1 VKTPRPFGLRK
12 FFAGVSVI
20 GALNVALQ
28 LSGLITLPLVTRLLG
43 AARYGTFTQTVAIV
57 GLLSPLVTLGL
68 PTAVTRFL
76 SGETNAAAK
85 REGFFSVLTFIGAVG
100 CAWALAVRTFADG
113 IAQWAGCSTNE
124 AVSVLRIVAITLPL
138 SGAVSACSE
147 YLRASERT
155 LRYSVMALLQR
166 SLELLA
172 LILAGWQHWDLLPL
186 TRAVVA
192 AQGITLLVYVS
203 VIVRDVGFALPRF
216 RQMGDYLRFGVP
228 LVPTSFF
235 FWVVHFSDRLLIGRF
250 LGSAA
255 VGIYAAAY
263 NVASMVQK
271 ISAPIYFVLFPVA
284 ARLWDKGEKRAC
296 EGHFTYAVKFF
307 QLLAIPATLGLTVLS
322 RVLLRTLT
330 TEEFVTGSAMVPL
343 VAAGY
348 VLLQSLGVGEYAL
361 MLAQRT
367 RTILWLLIPS
377 AALNVLLNLALLPA
391 FGLLGSAVATLLTYG
406 AFSAS
411 LYVMGSRHLKF
422 SVNCGFVLRCFVASA
437 VMTLAIAHSHPHGGW
452 QLLATIGGGAMVYGG
467 VMMALSLLEKRKVG
481 ALFKGGIFGNC
492 PYDVPRRAFRVLM
505 D

>member
-1 VKTPRPFGLRK
+1 MKPTRAFGLRK
-12 FFAGVSVI
+12 FFTGVSII
-20 GALNVALQ
+20 GALNVLLQ
-28 LSGLITLPLVTRLLG
+28 LSGIITLPIVTRLLG

-76 SGETNAAAK
+76 SGESDASTK
-85 REGFFSVLTFIGAVG
+85 REGFFSVLAFIVTVGA
-100 CAWALAVRTFADG
+100 ALALAVVASATWVA
-113 IAQWAGCSTNE
+113 AVAGCSTDE
-124 AVSVLRIVAITLPL
+124 AVSVLRIVSITLPV

-155 LRYSVMALLQR
+155 LRYSVMVLLQR

-172 LILAGWQHWDLLPL
+172 LILAGWQRWDLLQL

-192 AQGITLLVYVS
+192 AQVITLLIYVS
-203 VIVRDVGFALPRF
+203 VIVRDIGFALPRF
-216 RQMGDYLRFGVP
+216 RQMRDYLRFGVP

-235 FWVVHFSDRLLIGRF
+235 FWVIHFSDRLLIGRF
-250 LGSAA
+250 MGSAA
-255 VGIYAAAY
+255 VGVYAAAY

-284 ARLWDKGEKRAC
+284 SRLWDKGEKREC

-307 QLLAIPATLGLTVLS
+307 LLLAIPATLGLTVLS

-330 TEEFVTGSAMVPL
+330 TEEFVRGSAIVPL

-367 RTILWLLIPS
+367 RTILLLLIPS
-377 AALNVLLNLALLPA
+377 AILNVLLNIALLPA
-391 FGLLGSAVATLLTYG
+391 FGPVGSAVATLLTYA

-411 LYVMGSRHLKF
+411 LYVMGARHLKF
-422 SVNCGFVLRCFVASA
+422 SVNLGFVLRCLVASA
-437 VMTLAIAHSHPHGGW
+437 VMAFAIAQARPHGGW
-452 QLLATIGGGAMVYGG
+452 QLLATIGGGAMIYGCM
-467 VMMALSLLEKRKVG
+467 MMALSLLEKRKVW
-481 ALFKGGIFGNC
+481 ALFKPSLN
-492 PYDVPRRAFRVLM
+492 DATRRAFRVLM